1 VIGFP
6 DRLKTTLRYV
16 QDISH
21 AGSATPSAQVFAMNS
36 LFDPDN
42 SGTGHQ
48 PSFFDT
54 FAGVYARYYVEA
66 FKLEATIIN
75 ESAIPVIYA
84 IGYSDQAMTSN
95 AVALLSESKFFEAGA
110 VGPLTGL
117 GVKNIL
123 LPWMTSQQ
131 LMGTPFTEADDNMY
145 ASTGASPNDVAWGTC
160 RIAASDASTTIT
172 VRVRYKL
179 TFRCV
184 FKDLLPQVSS

>member
-1 VIGFP
+1 
-6 DRLKTTLRYV
+6 
-16 QDISH
+16 
-21 AGSATPSAQVFAMNS
+21 MNS
-36 LFDPDN
+36 LFDPNN
-42 SGTGHQ
+42 SGSGHQ

-66 FKLEATIIN
+66 FKLEASIIN
-75 ESAIPVIYA
+75 ESAIPLIYA

-95 AVALLSESKFFEAGA
+95 AVALLSESKYFESGS

-117 GVKNIL
+117 GVKNVN
-123 LPWMTSQQ
+123 LPWMTSEQ
-131 LMGTPFTEADDNMY
+131 LMGTPFIEADDNMY
-145 ASTGASPNDVAWGTC
+145 AGTGSSPADVAWGTC
-160 RIAASDASTTIT
+160 RIAASDATTTIT